1 MFSLILSL
9 PGWVATDKSSECKV
23 KSCIPMS
30 CFNNNTLKRS
40 FWFQT
45 MVIGR
50 ESLKTKKA
58 FRKNVC
64 FCRYIDKISVRDVFF
79 WQPAWDGTL
88 IIRALCH
95 VPSFVFVLSSFNLF
109 YHDMTLHLEHVMATL
124 AWPHRLYICRRSG
137 TLCVLITSFW
147 WPSKDPVR
155 VLKMNYF
162 VSKLVLKY
170 FSLKALEHGTAL
182 LAKLHPL

>member
-1 MFSLILSL
+1 
-9 PGWVATDKSSECKV
+9 
-23 KSCIPMS
+23 
-30 CFNNNTLKRS
+30 
-40 FWFQT
+40 
-45 MVIGR
+45 MVIVR

-109 YHDMTLHLEHVMATL
+109 YHNMTLHLEYVMATL

-170 FSLKALEHGTAL
+170 FSLKALEHSTAL
-182 LAKLHPL
+182 LAKLHPLQTLDGRGRTFLP